1 MFVISEMSYAARLLD
16 YMRTGSAT
24 EPLTKANLS
33 PAASVDLELLSEA
46 EIQQCET
53 AAESQSELVRASLQG
68 EGGWEVFN
76 SNESAETMRIE
87 VRSLA
92 GAAHLIDL
100 PTGSSSLDL
109 RRALDPECKLDLNAQ
124 PAFFCDGVELGD
136 DDLVPIDA
144 KGLPTLIHAVHPSL
158 PPTSEDVTP
167 EVALQKPVSPATSA
181 GRSAVWGT
189 VAALSFVGLLVLF
202 GTPSS
207 PPPSPMPGQELQG
220 WPRESHGS
228 RNSTWLMRRYAEA
241 KSKESCVE
249 QKDTSEKNTVTRTL
263 SRASRVAHGLK
274 DSESLVAMR
283 AKRPL
288 LGALATLPKQA
299 AVLAVDEAQADPLP
313 ARSNADSSAN
323 GSLAPRISVW
333 KAISQSV
340 RESGK
345 KMAEVWKAPFVNG
358 KELGRRAA
366 NFILSALHIFVMRLW
381 QRLRPSKSA

>member
-1 MFVISEMSYAARLLD
+1 M
-16 YMRTGSAT
+16 
-24 EPLTKANLS
+24 
-33 PAASVDLELLSEA
+33 
-46 EIQQCET
+46 
-53 AAESQSELVRASLQG
+53 
-68 EGGWEVFN
+68 
-76 SNESAETMRIE
+76 
-87 VRSLA
+87 
-92 GAAHLIDL
+92 
-100 PTGSSSLDL
+100 
-109 RRALDPECKLDLNAQ
+109 
-124 PAFFCDGVELGD
+124 
-136 DDLVPIDA
+136 
-144 KGLPTLIHAVHPSL
+144 
-158 PPTSEDVTP
+158 
-167 EVALQKPVSPATSA
+167 
-181 GRSAVWGT
+181 
-189 VAALSFVGLLVLF
+189 
-202 GTPSS
+202 
-207 PPPSPMPGQELQG
+207 
-220 WPRESHGS
+220 
-228 RNSTWLMRRYAEA
+228 
-241 KSKESCVE
+241 E

-381 QRLRPSKSA
+381 QRLRHSKSA